1 MQHLKEVG
9 DYYEALAPV
18 YDQDRFGNTYG
29 QFIHQQEEEILQQ
42 FIGKPQGNEL
52 RLDLGCGTGRLLHFG
67 THGLDYSQAM
77 IDEARKKHPT
87 KVLQQ
92 GSALAIPHFT
102 KKFSSVFSFH
112 LLMHLAERDIPK
124 VFTEVDRILDTKG
137 VFVFDIP
144 SAKRR
149 QLTSYQAQ
157 NWHAAQSLSIND
169 LKRILGGRWQVVDS
183 QGVLFLPIHRFPNWL
198 RQPVRWLDSL
208 LCRSPWKEYASYLV
222 IKIQKV

>member
-1 MQHLKEVG
+1 MP
-9 DYYEALAPV
+9 AL
-18 YDQDRFGNTYG
+18 
-29 QFIHQQEEEILQQ
+29 LQQ

-137 VFVFDIP
+137 VFVFP
-144 SAKRR
+144 SGRDG
-149 QLTSYQAQ
+149 SCSPV
-157 NWHAAQSLSIND
+157 SLRNGMMVQITN
-169 LKRILGGRWQVVDS
+169 
-183 QGVLFLPIHRFPNWL
+183 
-198 RQPVRWLDSL
+198 
-208 LCRSPWKEYASYLV
+208 
-222 IKIQKV
+222 